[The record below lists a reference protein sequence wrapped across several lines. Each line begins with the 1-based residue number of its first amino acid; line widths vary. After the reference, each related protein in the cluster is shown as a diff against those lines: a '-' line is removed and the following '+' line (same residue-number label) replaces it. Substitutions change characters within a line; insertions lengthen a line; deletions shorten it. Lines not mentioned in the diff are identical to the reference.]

1 VLHGLPNESVE
12 EYVRIS
18 LLWLFPP
25 MAFMSASKSD
35 CTLQEPSGLVFPTA
49 NPKVPPAETASGV
62 AASAIEAA
70 VEKRMFVGN
79 MGDRETGAPRKSDEV
94 KRMNE

>member
-1 VLHGLPNESVE
+1 
-12 EYVRIS
+12 
-18 LLWLFPP
+18 
-25 MAFMSASKSD
+25 M
-35 CTLQEPSGLVFPTA
+35 VFPTA

-94 KRMNE
+94 KTMKE